1 MQAIKVGC
9 LNSCYIEVIDWCIRL
24 LRACFTNTAMQ
35 RILMQNK
42 RFQLKVEAAI
52 QDGSNGGER
61 KRKDRVI
68 KGREKG

>member
-1 MQAIKVGC
+1 
-9 LNSCYIEVIDWCIRL
+9 
-24 LRACFTNTAMQ
+24 
-35 RILMQNK
+35 MQNK